1 MLKKNKHTF
10 ELLVE
15 SLKIEAR
22 SKVEKVDIPKP
33 TRGTDVTDWLRNT
46 DRLPEILV
54 KTGFEKLDETLK
66 GGLTT
71 GLYFLGAAPGT
82 GKTALCLQMADQ
94 MAAAGIEVL
103 FFSLEMSKYELGARS
118 VSRHTYLNN
127 ELKKIKKKS
136 GDYDYMAKT
145 ALEVRNSGFYPEY
158 TKEEMSAISA
168 GIDDYEQYASHIY
181 FYERDLIYKKACPV
195 ETMIAAIDEFAK
207 RYKKFVVFIDYIQLI
222 AHQSNGDGERQAVEN
237 AVYALKAASLKYNI
251 PIMAISSINR
261 GSYLD
266 PITMQSFKET
276 GAIEF
281 TASSLFGLQYKGADF
296 TDSDVNPQK
305 RKVRIDKLE
314 KEIFAAK
321 KDSGKDVQLQFKIL
335 KARDGCQEDLTFN
348 AKLGFNYFE
357 ETLTDL
363 GANDDIGD
371 EPNII

>member
-22 SKVEKVDIPKP
+22 SKVEKVDIPRP

-46 DRLPEILV
+46 DRPPEILV

-71 GLYFLGAAPGT
+71 GLHFLGAAPGT

-181 FYERDLIYKKACPV
+181 FYERDLIYNK
-195 ETMIAAIDEFAK
+195 
-207 RYKKFVVFIDYIQLI
+207 
-222 AHQSNGDGERQAVEN
+222 
-237 AVYALKAASLKYNI
+237 SLL
-251 PIMAISSINR
+251 A
-261 GSYLD
+261 
-266 PITMQSFKET
+266 Q
-276 GAIEF
+276 
-281 TASSLFGLQYKGADF
+281 
-296 TDSDVNPQK
+296 
-305 RKVRIDKLE
+305 
-314 KEIFAAK
+314 
-321 KDSGKDVQLQFKIL
+321 
-335 KARDGCQEDLTFN
+335 CC
-348 AKLGFNYFE
+348 
-357 ETLTDL
+357 
-363 GANDDIGD
+363 
-371 EPNII
+371 